1 MKKIKQLMWTDT
13 KLDSGKVLTTRSDS
27 PIGTYIVTSAD
38 DVSHPNL
45 YHIFLG
51 YNMVGFSGGREHAK
65 SYAQKHF
72 EAVVANCYEEVE
84 VEA

>member
-38 DVSHPNL
+38 DVIPSKFVSHL
-45 YHIFLG
+45 EGIIWWASLA
-51 YNMVGFSGGREHAK
+51 VEHAK

-84 VEA
+84 A